1 MKTKTHYFMELENL
15 NLNFLCENKYARVAI
30 KISENDLLVFINKSV
45 LIQRFI
51 SIY

>member
-1 MKTKTHYFMELENL
+1 MELENL

-30 KISENDLLVFINKSV
+30 KTSENYLLVFINKST
-45 LIQRFI
+45 LIQRFV